1 MDVAGVSD
9 ARDAAQPGVPEVAGA
24 GADLG
29 ARLGVGER
37 AQVGK
42 GEGAQ
47 PGVAEGA
54 QPGRSDGLRVLVVN
68 AGSSSLKLRLL
79 DPADQPAGS
88 VDLPAPRGIAEAE
101 AVRNAMRGLGP
112 VDAVGH
118 RIVHGGTRFLGPVRV
133 TEDVVRKLEAL
144 TDLAPLHQP
153 KSLAALAA
161 VSAALPGVPAVACF
175 DTAFHAG
182 IPAAASTYALPLEW
196 RKRWDLRRFGFH
208 GLSHSYVARRVTQ
221 LLGQPAAGLRLVSC
235 HLGAGASLA
244 AIQDGRSVDTTMGF
258 TPLEGLVMATRSG
271 SVDPG
276 LVLWLEEHVG
286 MPPAELAAAL
296 EYRSGLLGLAG
307 ESDMRALLA
316 AEERGDGE
324 AALAVAV
331 YLHRLRAAVAAMAA
345 AMGGLD
351 AIAFTGGVGENSA
364 PIRERTATGLAFL
377 GVGVDPSADAGAGD
391 REVTAAGA
399 RVRTFVIAARE
410 DLQIA
415 AEVRAVLGEPAAGE
429 R

>member
-1 MDVAGVSD
+1 MSD
-9 ARDAAQPGVPEVAGA
+9 AGERANAGERARPGERAEPDERAQPGEQAVPDERAEADEHAEAGA
-24 GADLG
+24 GG
-29 ARLGVGER
+29 
-37 AQVGK
+37 
-42 GEGAQ
+42 
-47 PGVAEGA
+47 
-54 QPGRSDGLRVLVVN
+54 GLRVLVVN

-79 DPADQPAGS
+79 DPADHTVGS
-88 VDLPAPRGIAEAE
+88 KDLPAPRGVAAAE
-101 AVRNAMRGLGP
+101 AVRRALEGLGP

-118 RIVHGGTRFLGPVRV
+118 RIVHGGTQFLGPVRI
-133 TEDVVRKLEAL
+133 TEAVVRKLEAL

-221 LLGQPAAGLRLVSC
+221 LLDRPAAGVRLVSC

-244 AIQDGRSVDTTMGF
+244 AVQDGHSVDTTMGF
-258 TPLEGLVMATRSG
+258 TPLDGLVMATRSG
-271 SVDPG
+271 TVDPG

-296 EYRSGLLGLAG
+296 EYRGGLLGLAG
-307 ESDMRALLA
+307 ESDMRVVLA
-316 AEERGDGE
+316 TEERGDGE

-351 AIAFTGGVGENSA
+351 ALAFTGGVGENSA
-364 PIRERTATGLAFL
+364 PIRERAAQGLAFL
-377 GVGVDPSADAGAGD
+377 GVGVDPSLDAGAGD

-415 AEVRAVLGEPAAGE
+415 AEVRAVLSEPE
-429 R
+429 RR

>member
-1 MDVAGVSD
+1 VVSEAGPGATAGVGMGATAGVGMGAAAEVGMGAAAEVGAGAGERAEPAAGAGKS
-9 ARDAAQPGVPEVAGA
+9 AQPGDG
-24 GADLG
+24 G
-29 ARLGVGER
+29 
-37 AQVGK
+37 
-42 GEGAQ
+42 
-47 PGVAEGA
+47 
-54 QPGRSDGLRVLVVN
+54 GLRVLVVN

-79 DPADQPAGS
+79 DPTDQVAGS
-88 VDLPAPRGIAEAE
+88 ADLPAPRGIAEAE
-101 AVRNAMRGLGP
+101 AVRQALAGLGR

-118 RIVHGGTRFLGPVRV
+118 RIVHGGTQFLGPVRV
-133 TEDVVRKLEAL
+133 TEAVVRRLETL

-161 VSAALPGVPAVACF
+161 VGAALPGVPAVACF

-221 LLGQPAAGLRLVSC
+221 LLGRPAEGLRLVSC

-258 TPLEGLVMATRSG
+258 TPLDGLVMATRSG

-296 EYRSGLLGLAG
+296 EYRGGLLGLAG
-307 ESDMRALLA
+307 EADMRAVLA
-316 AEERGDGE
+316 AEAQGSEE
-324 AALAVAV
+324 AALAVSV
-331 YLHRLRAAVAAMAA
+331 YLHRLRAAVAAMSA

-351 AIAFTGGVGENSA
+351 ALAFTGGVGENSA
-364 PIRERTATGLAFL
+364 PIRERAAQGLAFL
-377 GVGVDPSADAGAGD
+377 GVGVDPALNGGAGD
-391 REVTAAGA
+391 HEVTAAGA

-415 AEVRAVLGEPAAGE
+415 AEVRAVLSASPA
-429 R
+429 

>member
-1 MDVAGVSD
+1 MTDTGTSE
-9 ARDAAQPGVPEVAGA
+9 AA
-24 GADLG
+24 
-29 ARLGVGER
+29 
-37 AQVGK
+37 
-42 GEGAQ
+42 
-47 PGVAEGA
+47 
-54 QPGRSDGLRVLVVN
+54 GLRVLVVN

-79 DPADQPAGS
+79 DGADQLAGS
-88 VDLPAPRGIAEAE
+88 ADLPAPRGIAEAE
-101 AVRNAMRGLGP
+101 AVRGALRGLGP
-112 VDAVGH
+112 ADAVGH
-118 RIVHGGTRFLGPVRV
+118 RIVHGGSQFLGPVRI
-133 TEDVVRKLEAL
+133 TGEVVHKVEAL

-208 GLSHSYVARRVTQ
+208 GLSHSYVARRVAQ
-221 LLGQPAAGLRLVSC
+221 LSGRASQDLRLVSC

-276 LVLWLEEHVG
+276 LVIWLEEHVG
-286 MPPAELAAAL
+286 MPPAELAVAL
-296 EYRSGLLGLAG
+296 EYRSGLLALAG
-307 ESDMRALLA
+307 QADMRAVLA
-316 AEERGDGE
+316 AEEQGDDE

-331 YLHRLRAAVAAMAA
+331 YLHRLRAAIAAMAA
-345 AMGGLD
+345 ALGGLD
-351 AIAFTGGVGENSA
+351 ALAFTGGVGENSG
-364 PIRERTATGLAFL
+364 PIRQRTAQGLALL
-377 GVGVDPSADAGAGD
+377 GVGIDAGLNAAAGD
-391 REVTAAGA
+391 REISAAGA
-399 RVRTFVIAARE
+399 NVRTFVCEARE

-415 AEVRAVLGEPAAGE
+415 AEVRAVLSESPTYFP
-429 R
+429 